1 MDRRRIAVA
10 ACVCHFVYR
19 SQRTA
24 IGSLRPGR
32 GSDTASASTAS
43 RSLEERRRHV
53 SIETSAADRRH
64 TPTISP
70 PTSNAPGRSS
80 TRRPAAWPRV
90 LGEFGRLPTGGST
103 HHRSAGGARAPG
115 GRAQPETS
123 PRRSRGSKHHRSA
136 CARASAHRRA
146 PRTRCAPLP
155 AASRPSART
164 TGPSPDPKCGGN
176 GARAQDAH
184 SARPCWELRRSTR
197 PADAHRPA
205 QQDRTRQRGVSQ
217 AVRLDAHGTPG
228 LAERHSQAIEE
239 RVEPRSSIARPF
251 AAGAVIRQPPE
262 REYSEVLRGHDVGA
276 EPRAPKLDQRR
287 VLPGG

>member
-1 MDRRRIAVA
+1 MSQSRHRPPIGATPLRFPHRRA
-10 ACVCHFVYR
+10 
-19 SQRTA
+19 T
-24 IGSLRPGR
+24 
-32 GSDTASASTAS
+32 
-43 RSLEERRRHV
+43 RRATRV
-53 SIETSAADRRH
+53 
-64 TPTISP
+64 
-70 PTSNAPGRSS
+70 SS
-80 TRRPAAWPRV
+80 TRRPAAWPLV

-115 GRAQPETS
+115 GRAEPETS

-164 TGPSPDPKCGGN
+164 TGPSPDPKCGVT
-176 GARAQDAH
+176 AH
-184 SARPCWELRRSTR
+184 ELKTR
-197 PADAHRPA
+197 IPRVHVGSCGGPHDRLMRTVPA

>member
-80 TRRPAAWPRV
+80 TRRPGAWPLV

-115 GRAQPETS
+115 GRAEPETS

-164 TGPSPDPKCGGN
+164 TGPSPDPKCGVT
-176 GARAQDAH
+176 AH
-184 SARPCWELRRSTR
+184 ELKTR
-197 PADAHRPA
+197 IPRVHVGSCGGPHDRLMRTVPA

-217 AVRLDAHGTPG
+217 AVRLDAHGTPAWPNG
-228 LAERHSQAIEE
+228 IR
-239 RVEPRSSIARPF
+239 RPSRNAWSR
-251 AAGAVIRQPPE
+251 AAVSRALSR
-262 REYSEVLRGHDVGA
+262 RG
-276 EPRAPKLDQRR
+276 P
-287 VLPGG
+287 